1 MQNFEIENNL
11 EESSDE
17 IINFFIEKNLLSEY
31 LENQEKFPILI
42 LPEKIKSDSIESFF
56 KIEIPKI

>member
-31 LENQEKFPILI
+31 LENQEKFPVLI
-42 LPEKIKSDSIESFF
+42 LPEKIKSDSIENFF